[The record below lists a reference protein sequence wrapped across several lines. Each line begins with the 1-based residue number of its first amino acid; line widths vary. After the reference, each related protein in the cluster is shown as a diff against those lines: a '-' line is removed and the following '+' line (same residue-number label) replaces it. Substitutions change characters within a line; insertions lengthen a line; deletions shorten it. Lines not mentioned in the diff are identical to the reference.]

1 MEPDNLSTI
10 IEAILFGSG
19 RSMSVA
25 EIAFAAHSDEIQT
38 EQALVNLRTTL
49 DRRKKGALQISEI
62 SGRWIME
69 VKPSLSDNMPGGV
82 RPDIPKRLM
91 PTAALIAYHQPMAQS
106 TLVGMLGQR
115 AYDHV
120 RELSSLGL
128 ISRRRDGSTR
138 RLMTT
143 RRFAEY
149 FGAPE
154 IKPEKVRTWF
164 RKQADEAGMTGAE
177 LAASLGDGQTKIQ
190 DYQGEKPQDSSSA

>member
-1 MEPDNLSTI
+1 MENDALPTV

-19 RSMSVA
+19 RSMTVS
-25 EIAFAAHSDEIQT
+25 EIALASQSDESDA
-38 EQALVNLRTTL
+38 EMALRGLKSTL
-49 DRRKKGALQISEI
+49 ARRKSGALQISEI

-69 VKPSLSDNMPGGV
+69 VKPSLANKMPGDV
-82 RPDIPKRLM
+82 RPDIPQRLM

-106 TLVGMLGQR
+106 TLVEMLGQR

-120 RELSSLGL
+120 RELSSMGL
-128 ISRRRDGSTR
+128 ISRRRDGATR

-154 IKPEKVRTWF
+154 VRPDKVRSWF
-164 RKQADEAGMTGAE
+164 RQQANEAGMTGTE
-177 LAASLGDGQTKIQ
+177 LAESLGDGQTKIQ
-190 DYQGEKPQDSSSA
+190 DYTGRASEEE

>member
-1 MEPDNLSTI
+1 MENDALPTV

-19 RSMSVA
+19 RSMTVSEIALASQSDESDA
-25 EIAFAAHSDEIQT
+25 EIA
-38 EQALVNLRTTL
+38 LRGLKSTL
-49 DRRKKGALQISEI
+49 ARRKSGALQISEI

-69 VKPSLSDNMPGGV
+69 VKPSLANKMPGNV
-82 RPDIPKRLM
+82 RPDIPQRLM

-106 TLVGMLGQR
+106 TLVEMLGQR

-120 RELSSLGL
+120 RELSSMGL
-128 ISRRRDGSTR
+128 ISRRRDGTTR

-154 IKPEKVRTWF
+154 VRPDKVRSWF
-164 RKQADEAGMTGAE
+164 RQQAKEAGMTGTE
-177 LAASLGDGQTKIQ
+177 LAESLGDGQTKIQ
-190 DYQGEKPQDSSSA
+190 DYTGRNSEEE